1 MNLARDASSL
11 GAPDLFPPLSPTR
24 VAPSVLAP
32 QGQSECETTGC
43 MRGASGTLS
52 GTPDRV
58 TVHTLPVLSRHP
70 TEQTFETAEWGKR
83 NRDQRRSRPC
93 VGLHLRRRSLFGY
106 DGPRRTKDFVRL
118 IVSPTLRQTW
128 PRELPE
134 AAMCVQDVDVQCV
147 LQFTLIH
154 AAGCALHR
162 PPSRVI
168 HHLELSK
175 KMPNSIGR
183 GAQRERRTRPRGV
196 LPAFANEAKTID
208 IRETFIPGSL
218 QHRPHDRRRLAVV
231 WRPRTF
237 PTREELGGVADN
249 RARLHL
255 RRRSLCG
262 YDGPRRRSRGSG
274 EV

>member
-1 MNLARDASSL
+1 MDEEVNLARDASSL

-106 DGPRRTKDFVRL
+106 DGPRRTKRFCPIDSFAD
-118 IVSPTLRQTW
+118 PQT
-128 PRELPE
+128 
-134 AAMCVQDVDVQCV
+134 DVASGV
-147 LQFTLIH
+147 T
-154 AAGCALHR
+154 R
-162 PPSRVI
+162 
-168 HHLELSK
+168 
-175 KMPNSIGR
+175 GR
-183 GAQRERRTRPRGV
+183 HV
-196 LPAFANEAKTID
+196 
-208 IRETFIPGSL
+208 
-218 QHRPHDRRRLAVV
+218 
-231 WRPRTF
+231 
-237 PTREELGGVADN
+237 
-249 RARLHL
+249 
-255 RRRSLCG
+255 
-262 YDGPRRRSRGSG
+262 RSRCRCSMCPAIHINSRSWLRSSSTP
-274 EV
+274 EPSDPPLRVVKKDAKFDRSRRATRTPDATARSAPRFCQ